1 VNPHAGGFATAA
13 SGIGATEWRKDRNTL
28 AIQRGVCKTGNSC
41 AMSDEVMETSPAVA
55 PSSPVEEPRARASG
69 LLEAFRAL
77 RHRNFRLYF
86 FGQLTSL
93 TGTWMQ
99 TVAQSWL
106 VLKLSNSA
114 LMLGVVTFANYLP
127 ILVVALFAG
136 VVVDHVDRRRLIIV
150 AQVLMMLSAF
160 VLAALTW
167 TGAVRV
173 EHVVILAAFNGIVS
187 SFDMPGRQA
196 FVVEMV
202 GIDDLPNAIALNSM
216 MFNGAR
222 TIGPAIAGMLIYIV
236 GTATCFFLNGVSY
249 LAVIWSLWAMR
260 LPRRTVE
267 RVGVD
272 MLRRVREGMTYV
284 WEHQPSRYLL
294 LVVAI
299 NSGLG
304 MQYSV
309 LMPVFAENILHAGSR
324 GYGVLMAAQGIGAVA
339 GAVALAWRSGT
350 PRGLRQ
356 SLTVGLFM
364 TAIAIIG
371 FGFSSSMTF
380 SLIAQLF
387 IGAGLINYM
396 ATTNTMLQV
405 FVSDELRG
413 RVMSFYTLSFIGI
426 SPIGALMVGYIGER
440 IGPQAA
446 VVICGALS
454 LVCALL
460 LLTRLDIFRKA
471 QEEAATA

>member
-1 VNPHAGGFATAA
+1 M
-13 SGIGATEWRKDRNTL
+13 SEEGI
-28 AIQRGVCKTGNSC
+28 
-41 AMSDEVMETSPAVA
+41 ETSPAAGSV
-55 PSSPVEEPRARASG
+55 PSRPVEAPRESASG
-69 LLEAFRAL
+69 WLVAFRAM
-77 RHRNFRLYF
+77 RHRNFRLF
-86 FGQLTSL
+86 FVGQLTSL

-106 VLKLSNSA
+106 VLKLTNSP
-114 LMLGVVTFANYLP
+114 LMLGLVTFANYLP
-127 ILVVALFAG
+127 ILLVALFAG

-150 AQVLMMLSAF
+150 AQVLMMLSAL

-167 TGAVRV
+167 TGTVRV
-173 EHVVILAAFNGIVS
+173 EHVIMLAAFNGIVS

-202 GIDDLPNAIALNSM
+202 GMEDLPNAIALNSM

-222 TIGPAIAGMLIYIV
+222 TIGPAIAGILIYLV
-236 GTATCFFLNGVSY
+236 GTATCFFLNGISY
-249 LAVIWSLWAMR
+249 LAVIWSLVAMH
-260 LPRRTVE
+260 LPRKTVE
-267 RVGVD
+267 REGVD

-284 WEHQPSRYLL
+284 WEHRPSFYLL

-304 MQYSV
+304 MQYNV
-309 LMPVFAENILHAGSR
+309 LMPVFAQNILHTGSR
-324 GYGVLMAAQGIGAVA
+324 GYGILMGAQGVGAVIGAVM
-339 GAVALAWRSGT
+339 LAWRSGS

-356 SLTVGLFM
+356 SLTLGLFL
-364 TAIAIIG
+364 TAIAIIA

-396 ATTNTMLQV
+396 ATTNTMLQI

-413 RVMSFYTLSFIGI
+413 RVMSFYTLSFIGMA
-426 SPIGALMVGYIGER
+426 PIGALMVGVIGEHL
-440 IGPQAA
+440 GPQAA
-446 VVICGALS
+446 VIICGALS
-454 LVCALL
+454 LGCALL
-460 LLTRLDIFRKA
+460 LLTRLDLIRTA
-471 QEEAATA
+471 QEAAATA

>member
-1 VNPHAGGFATAA
+1 
-13 SGIGATEWRKDRNTL
+13 
-28 AIQRGVCKTGNSC
+28 
-41 AMSDEVMETSPAVA
+41 MSDEVMETSPAA
-55 PSSPVEEPRARASG
+55 ASSSPVEEPQARASG
-69 LLEAFRAL
+69 LFEAFRAL

-106 VLKLSNSA
+106 VLKLSNSP

-127 ILVVALFAG
+127 ILLVALFAG

-202 GIDDLPNAIALNSM
+202 GMDDLPNAIALNSM

-222 TIGPAIAGMLIYIV
+222 TIGPAVAGMLIYMV
-236 GTATCFFLNGVSY
+236 GTATCFFLNGISY
-249 LAVIWSLWAMR
+249 LAVIGSLFAMR
-260 LPRRTVE
+260 LPRRAVE
-267 RVGVD
+267 RVGVE

-284 WEHQPSRYLL
+284 WEHRPSRYLL

-324 GYGVLMAAQGIGAVA
+324 GYGILMGAQGVGAVA

-356 SLTVGLFM
+356 SLTLGLFM
-364 TAIAIIG
+364 TAIAIIA

-380 SLIAQLF
+380 SLITQLF

-396 ATTNTMLQV
+396 ATTNTMLQI

-413 RVMSFYTLSFIGI
+413 RIMSFYTLSFIGI
-426 SPIGALMVGYIGER
+426 SPLGALMVGYIGER
-440 IGPQAA
+440 MGAPAA

-454 LVCALL
+454 LGCALL
-460 LLTRLDIFRKA
+460 LLTRLDLFRKA
-471 QEEAATA
+471 QEEAALA

>member
-1 VNPHAGGFATAA
+1 
-13 SGIGATEWRKDRNTL
+13 
-28 AIQRGVCKTGNSC
+28 
-41 AMSDEVMETSPAVA
+41 MSDEVIETSPDAGAA
-55 PSSPVEEPRARASG
+55 PSGAVEAPRESASG
-69 LLEAFRAL
+69 WLAAFRAL
-77 RHRNFRLYF
+77 RHRNFRLF
-86 FGQLTSL
+86 FAGQLTSL

-106 VLKLSNSA
+106 VLKLTNSP

-127 ILVVALFAG
+127 ILIVALFAG

-150 AQVLMMLSAF
+150 AQVLMMLSAL

-167 TGAVRV
+167 SGAVRV

-202 GIDDLPNAIALNSM
+202 GMEDLPNAIALNSM

-222 TIGPAIAGMLIYIV
+222 TIGPALAGFLIFMV
-236 GTATCFFLNGVSY
+236 GTAMCFFLNGVSY
-249 LAVIWSLWAMR
+249 LAVIWSLIAMD
-260 LPRRTVE
+260 LPRKAAE
-267 RVGVD
+267 SLGVN

-284 WEHQPSRYLL
+284 WEHRPSFYLL

-299 NSGLG
+299 NSGFG
-304 MQYSV
+304 IQYNV
-309 LMPVFAENILHAGSR
+309 LLPVFARDILHAGSR
-324 GYGVLMAAQGIGAVA
+324 GYGVLMAAQGVGAVIGAVM
-339 GAVALAWRSGT
+339 LAWRSGT

-356 SLTVGLFM
+356 SLTIGLFV
-364 TAIAIIG
+364 TAIAIIA
-371 FGFSSSMTF
+371 FGFSSSMGF
-380 SLIAQLF
+380 SLAAQLF

-396 ATTNTMLQV
+396 ATTNTMLQI

-413 RVMSFYTLSFIGI
+413 RVMSFYTLSFIGMA
-426 SPIGALMVGYIGER
+426 PVGALMVGFIGEHM
-440 IGPQAA
+440 GPQIA

-454 LVCALL
+454 LACAVL
-460 LLTRLDIFRKA
+460 LLTRLDLIRSA
-471 QEEAATA
+471 QEAASAA

>member
-1 VNPHAGGFATAA
+1 VG
-13 SGIGATEWRKDRNTL
+13 
-28 AIQRGVCKTGNSC
+28 
-41 AMSDEVMETSPAVA
+41 
-55 PSSPVEEPRARASG
+55 
-69 LLEAFRAL
+69 AFRAL
-77 RHRNFRLYF
+77 RHRNFQLYF

-106 VLKLSNSA
+106 VLKLTNSS

-127 ILVVALFAG
+127 ILLVALFAG
-136 VVVDHVDRRRLIIV
+136 VIVDHVDRRRLIV
-150 AQVLMMLSAF
+150 VSQVLMMLSAF

-202 GIDDLPNAIALNSM
+202 GMEDLPNAIALNSM
-216 MFNGAR
+216 MFNAAR
-222 TIGPAIAGMLIYIV
+222 TVGPAVAGMLIYLV

-249 LAVIWSLWAMR
+249 LAVIWSLLAMR
-260 LPRRTVE
+260 LPRRMVE
-267 RVGVD
+267 SLGVN

-284 WEHQPSRYLL
+284 WEHKPSFYLL

-304 MQYSV
+304 IQYNV
-309 LMPVFAENILHAGSR
+309 LMPVFAQNILHAGSR
-324 GYGVLMAAQGIGAVA
+324 GYGVLMGAQGVGAVI

-356 SLTVGLFM
+356 SLTVGLFL
-364 TAIAIIG
+364 TALAIIA
-371 FGFSSSMTF
+371 FGFSSSMVF

-396 ATTNTMLQV
+396 ATTNTMLQI

-426 SPIGALMVGYIGER
+426 APLGALMVGYIGEHL
-440 IGPQAA
+440 GPQAA

-454 LVCALL
+454 LGCALF
-460 LLTRLDIFRKA
+460 LLTRLQVIRHA
-471 QEEAATA
+471 QEEAASV

>member
-1 VNPHAGGFATAA
+1 
-13 SGIGATEWRKDRNTL
+13 
-28 AIQRGVCKTGNSC
+28 
-41 AMSDEVMETSPAVA
+41 METSPAA
-55 PSSPVEEPRARASG
+55 SRSSPVAPPGPASPPPPPEAPREVARG
-69 LLEAFRAL
+69 LPGAFRAL

-86 FGQLTSL
+86 GGQLTSL

-99 TVAQSWL
+99 SVAQSWL
-106 VLKLSNSA
+106 VLKLTNSA
-114 LMLGVVTFANYLP
+114 LMLGLVTFANYLP
-127 ILVVALFAG
+127 ILLVALFAG
-136 VVVDHVDRRRLIIV
+136 VIVDHVDRRRLIV
-150 AQVLMMLSAF
+150 VSQVLMMLSAF

-173 EHVVILAAFNGIVS
+173 EHVIILAAFNGIVS

-202 GIDDLPNAIALNSM
+202 GMEDLPNAIALNSM

-222 TIGPAIAGMLIYIV
+222 TIGPAVAGMLIYLV
-236 GTATCFFLNGVSY
+236 GTATCFFLNGISY
-249 LAVIWSLWAMR
+249 LAVIWSLLAMR

-267 RVGVD
+267 SVGVN
-272 MLRRVREGMTYV
+272 MLQRVREGMTYV
-284 WEHQPSRYLL
+284 WEHRPSYYLL

-304 MQYSV
+304 MQYAV
-309 LMPVFAENILHAGSR
+309 LMPVFAQNILHAGSR
-324 GYGVLMAAQGIGAVA
+324 GYGVLMGAQGVGAVI

-356 SLTVGLFM
+356 SLTAGLFL
-364 TAIAIIG
+364 TAFAIIA
-371 FGFSSSMTF
+371 FGFSSSMMF

-396 ATTNTMLQV
+396 ATTNTMLQI

-426 SPIGALMVGYIGER
+426 APLGALMVGYIGEHL
-440 IGPQAA
+440 GAQAA
-446 VVICGALS
+446 VIICGGLS
-454 LVCALL
+454 LGCALL
-460 LLTRLDIFRKA
+460 LLTRLDLIRRA
-471 QEEAATA
+471 QEEAASA

>member
-1 VNPHAGGFATAA
+1 MSEEVIETAPA
-13 SGIGATEWRKDRNTL
+13 A
-28 AIQRGVCKTGNSC
+28 AP
-41 AMSDEVMETSPAVA
+41 TSPAA
-55 PSSPVEEPRARASG
+55 AEPRARSRG
-69 LLEAFRAL
+69 LIEAFRAL

-99 TVAQSWL
+99 TVAQAWL
-106 VLKLSNSA
+106 VLKLTNSA

-127 ILVVALFAG
+127 ILLVALFAG
-136 VVVDHVDRRRLIIV
+136 VVVDHVDRRRLILV
-150 AQVLMMLSAF
+150 AQVLMMLSAL

-167 TGAVRV
+167 TGTVRV
-173 EHVVILAAFNGIVS
+173 EHVVLLSAFNGIVS

-202 GIDDLPNAIALNSM
+202 GMDDLPNAIALNSM

-222 TIGPAIAGMLIYIV
+222 TIGPALAGMLIYLV
-236 GTATCFFLNGVSY
+236 GTAACFFLNGVSY
-249 LAVIWSLWAMR
+249 LAVIWSLCAMR
-260 LPRRTVE
+260 LPRRALAAT
-267 RVGVD
+267 GVS

-284 WEHQPSRYLL
+284 WEHRPSRYLL

-309 LMPVFAENILHAGSR
+309 LMPVFAQNILHAGSR
-324 GYGVLMAAQGIGAVA
+324 GYGVLMGAQGVGAVV

-350 PRGLRQ
+350 ARGLRQ

-371 FGFSSSMTF
+371 FGFSASMTF
-380 SLIAQLF
+380 SLITQLF

-396 ATTNTMLQV
+396 ATTNTMLQI

-426 SPIGALMVGYIGER
+426 SPIGALLVGYLGER
-440 IGPQAA
+440 MGPQAA
-446 VVICGALS
+446 VVICGGLS
-454 LVCALL
+454 LGCALL
-460 LLTRLDIFRKA
+460 LLTRLDLFRKA
-471 QEEAATA
+471 QEEAA

>member
-1 VNPHAGGFATAA
+1 MPEEVIEPPRVAGSESSSAA
-13 SGIGATEWRKDRNTL
+13 ESPPPFLTE
-28 AIQRGVCKTGNSC
+28 APG
-41 AMSDEVMETSPAVA
+41 ETI
-55 PSSPVEEPRARASG
+55 SG

-106 VLKLSNSA
+106 VLKLTNSP
-114 LMLGVVTFANYLP
+114 LMLGLVTFANYLP
-127 ILVVALFAG
+127 ILLVALFAG

-167 TGAVRV
+167 SGAVRV

-202 GIDDLPNAIALNSM
+202 GMDDLPNAIALNSM

-222 TIGPAIAGMLIYIV
+222 TIGPAVAGILIYLV

-249 LAVIWSLWAMR
+249 LAVIWSLFAMR
-260 LPRRTVE
+260 LPRRTIE
-267 RVGVD
+267 AAGVN

-309 LMPVFAENILHAGSR
+309 LMPVFAQNILHAGSR
-324 GYGVLMAAQGIGAVA
+324 GYGVLMGAQGVGAVI

-350 PRGLRQ
+350 ARGLRQ
-356 SLTVGLFM
+356 SLTIGLFM
-364 TAIAIIG
+364 TAIAIV
-371 FGFSSSMTF
+371 
-380 SLIAQLF
+380 A
-387 IGAGLINYM
+387 
-396 ATTNTMLQV
+396 
-405 FVSDELRG
+405 
-413 RVMSFYTLSFIGI
+413 
-426 SPIGALMVGYIGER
+426 
-440 IGPQAA
+440 
-446 VVICGALS
+446 
-454 LVCALL
+454 
-460 LLTRLDIFRKA
+460 
-471 QEEAATA
+471 